1 MSVKRITI
9 RVSPSLNRQVSQTA
23 AEHYLSLNEFIVKA
37 LEAYLRQSASPKSPW
52 PLPELS
58 ALLAPA
64 AEAQGLTEEDLLT
77 HLRETRRRIWEERYR
92 QTVQQIHAKSP

>member
-9 RVSPSLNRQVSQTA
+9 RVSPTLHRQVTQAA
-23 AEHYLSLNEFIVKA
+23 AERALSLNQFIVEA
-37 LEAYLRQSASPKSPW
+37 LEAYLRQSASLKSPW

-92 QTVQQIHAKSP
+92 QSVQQIPAKSP

>member
-9 RVSPSLNRQVSQTA
+9 RVSPTLHRQVLQAA
-23 AEHYLSLNEFIVKA
+23 AERTLSLNQFVVEA
-37 LEAYLRQSASPKSPW
+37 LEAYLRQQASRKSPW
-52 PLPELS
+52 PLQELS

-77 HLRETRRRIWEERYR
+77 HLKEIRRRIWEERYR
-92 QTVQQIHAKSP
+92 HTVQQVQAKTP